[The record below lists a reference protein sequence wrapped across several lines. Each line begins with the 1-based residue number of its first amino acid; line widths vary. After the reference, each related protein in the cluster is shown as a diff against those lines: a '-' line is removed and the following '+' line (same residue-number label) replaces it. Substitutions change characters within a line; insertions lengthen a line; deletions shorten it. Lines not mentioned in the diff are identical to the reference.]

1 MPIPLPT
8 PRHIVEKT
16 DSFIRVTLPSKR
28 SIVNILWFSLWLF
41 GWGYMLYGILYVV
54 EMMSQ
59 AFQLAKNTTPEIQAG
74 SGLMVVGAFFLIF
87 LLALL
92 AMGGVVIYAFFWLI
106 AGKEVVETNSKVL
119 KVSRQIFAWKR
130 TREYVTSDVKDLR
143 VTTKQSGFGSGRS
156 LQKLLGLNGMIAFD
170 YGAKTFRFGLEIEEA
185 EAKQIIIAI
194 KEWLPQQN
202 AG

>member
-1 MPIPLPT
+1 
-8 PRHIVEKT
+8 
-16 DSFIRVTLPSKR
+16 
-28 SIVNILWFSLWLF
+28 
-41 GWGYMLYGILYVV
+41 
-54 EMMSQ
+54 
-59 AFQLAKNTTPEIQAG
+59 
-74 SGLMVVGAFFLIF
+74 
-87 LLALL
+87 
-92 AMGGVVIYAFFWLI
+92 MGGVVIYDFFWLI
-106 AGKEVVETNSKVL
+106 AGKEVIETNSKVL

-185 EAKQIIIAI
+185 EAKQIILAI